1 MKDARNK
8 FWVHFVAESDSCN
21 LQTEVMEKDLKD
33 GNWRHDGLRVEIR
46 GG

>member
-8 FWVHFVAESDSCN
+8 FWVHFVAGSDSCN
-21 LQTEVMEKDLKD
+21 LQTEVMEKE